1 MKIKYPRT
9 MHLDFSQGVSSDD
22 KVIKDLSNFYDKEIV
37 VTEKFDG
44 ENTSLYNDGFHARSI
59 DSRHH
64 PSRDWLANFHASIA
78 HNIPED
84 CRVCGENLYAKHSIA
99 CQNLDS
105 YFLGFSFWEN
115 TRCWDW
121 ETTLKMF
128 KTIGIKPVRTLFN
141 GKFCIK
147 TLKELAKEI
156 DTTVSEGFVVRLK
169 DAFDYKDFDK
179 SVAKWVRKG
188 HVQTEKHWMQSEII
202 KNSMKVL

>member
-9 MHLDFSQGVSSDD
+9 MHLDFSQGISSDD
-22 KVIKDLSNFYDKEIV
+22 KVIKDLSNFYNKDIV

-78 HNIPED
+78 HNIPKD

-99 CQNLDS
+99 YQNLDS
-105 YFLGFSFWEN
+105 YFLGFSFWED
-115 TRCWDW
+115 TRCLDW
-121 ETTLKMF
+121 ETTLEMF
-128 KTIGIKPVRTLFN
+128 EVIGIKPVRTIFD

-147 TLKELAKEI
+147 TLKDLAKEI

-179 SVAKWVRKG
+179 SVVKWVRKG

-202 KNSMKVL
+202 KNSMKIL